1 MARVL
6 TLGLC
11 LLLLGTAACGDDSED
26 ADPVSRLPENAS
38 GIASV
43 DFDRARRALDLDEDF
58 DFSDVSA
65 EDGDSE
71 ERLSIAGG
79 LVFPYLSPSRPVPL
93 RAALDH
99 SQMAAAAT
107 AGGSPEETVTVVA
120 TEQSLDDLADELDG
134 RGYRRRGELLVSN
147 ESSAD
152 VVYPAVGE
160 ADGVLVMGGSEK
172 AVRDALGRE
181 DGGGEAAEL
190 LDTLGEPP
198 VRAVTTL
205 SGPCVRGL
213 GISDE
218 LQPARGEV
226 LIFTDG
232 DADSDA
238 VRFEET
244 FSSSPGRDTESIELE
259 DPDIDGDLVSIEYG
273 YEDAEPAAGLTT
285 LLRSRFGEKSLYDC

>member
-6 TLGLC
+6 TLALC
-11 LLLLGTAACGDDSED
+11 LLAMGATACGDDSED
-26 ADPVSRLPENAS
+26 VDPVGRLPENAS
-38 GIASV
+38 VITSV

-58 DFSDVSA
+58 DFSDVSE

-71 ERLSIAGG
+71 ERLSIAGA
-79 LVFPYLSPSRPVPL
+79 LVFLYLAPSRRVPL

-99 SQMAAAAT
+99 SQVAAAAS
-107 AGGSPEETVTVVA
+107 GGRSPEEAVTVVA
-120 TEQSLDDLADELDG
+120 TEQSLDDLAEELER
-134 RGYRRRGELLVSN
+134 RGYRREGELLVSD
-147 ESSAD
+147 ESFED

-160 ADGVLVMGGSEK
+160 ADGVLVMGGSED

-198 VRAVTTL
+198 VRAVSTL
-205 SGPCVRGL
+205 SGSCVRGL

-226 LIFTDG
+226 LIFTDD

-244 FSSSPGRDTESIELE
+244 LSSSPGRDTESIELE
-259 DPDIDGDLVSIEYG
+259 DPDTDGDLVSIEYS
-273 YEDAEPAAGLTT
+273 YEDAEPSASLTRLIASGVT
-285 LLRSRFGEKSLYDC
+285 DERLYDC